1 MQGNKKLKRHKWY
14 SAEIIPPLGWGYV
27 VMTDMGH
34 IFEAECQKD
43 GWHLSEVHGGKVY
56 FPLYENQEC
65 IYKWM
70 RV

>member
-27 VMTDMGH
+27 VMTDMGC
-34 IFEAECQKD
+34 IFEAEYQKD
-43 GWHLSEVHGGKVY
+43 GWHLSEVRRGKVY

>member
-14 SAEIIPPLGWGYV
+14 SAEITPPLGCGYV
-27 VMTDMGH
+27 VMTDMGY
-34 IFEAECQKD
+34 IFEAEYQKD
-43 GWHLSEVHGGKVY
+43 GWHLSEVRGGKVY